1 MKTFTKLAAVSLVA
15 LMATGCSNKWQ
26 SETDTRVS
34 ANEEAAAR
42 AQARADEA
50 YTRAT
55 EALNTAKQA
64 QRSADEANE
73 RANRML
79 ERASRK

>member
-26 SETDTRVS
+26 EQMDTRVS

-50 YTRAT
+50 FVRAT
-55 EALNTAKQA
+55 DAFSIAQQA
-64 QRSADEANE
+64 QATANEANE